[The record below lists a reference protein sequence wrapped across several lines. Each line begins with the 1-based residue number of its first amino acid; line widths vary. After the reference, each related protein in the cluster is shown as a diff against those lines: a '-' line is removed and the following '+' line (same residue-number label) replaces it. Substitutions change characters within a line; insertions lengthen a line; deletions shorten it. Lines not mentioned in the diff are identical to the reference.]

1 MTSLVR
7 CFVGLWPS
15 SEVREALAQ
24 RPRPEHPGVRWALP
38 EQWHVTLAFLGNADP
53 VLVVDAL
60 SGLDHPTV
68 TAVVGTRVGRMGR
81 GVLMAPVSGCDALA
95 AAVRSRVSGVGSWR
109 ETQPFLGHLTLA
121 RLKNVAA
128 CPWATP
134 LEAPLSW
141 TVHEVAVVASELTPE
156 GSRYTT
162 VATVP
167 LIG

>member
-1 MTSLVR
+1 VTGLSR
-7 CFVGLWPS
+7 CFVGVWPS
-15 SEVREALAQ
+15 GDVRDALER
-24 RPRPEHPGVRWALP
+24 RPRPEHPGVRWVPP
-38 EQWHVTLAFLGNADP
+38 EQWHVTLAFLGNAEP
-53 VLVVDAL
+53 ERVVDVL
-60 SGLDHPTV
+60 TGLDHPPV
-68 TAVVGTRVGRMGR
+68 TAVVGTRVGRLGR
-81 GVLMAPVSGCDALA
+81 GVLMAPVSGCEPLA
-95 AAVRSRVSGVGSWR
+95 MLVRTRVEGVGSWR
-109 ETQPFLGHLTLA
+109 ETNAFLGHLTLA

-141 TVHEVAVVASELTPE
+141 AVNEVAVVISELTPQ